1 MTISVG
7 DKIPD
12 VEVFVLGEDGG
23 PAARSSAEVLGSG
36 KVVLFGVPG
45 AFTPICDKEHLPGF
59 IDGAAELAGKG
70 VDKIVCVAVND
81 IWTMDAWGKAHGAS
95 DKIEMLSD
103 GNATLAKAMGL
114 EFDLAVAGLGT
125 RSRRFAAVLEDG
137 TVTHLE
143 VSPDAS
149 VATSSCALTL
159 AAL

>member
-23 PAARSSAEVLGSG
+23 PRAISSAEVLGVG

-59 IDGAAELAGKG
+59 VEGAGALAGKG
-70 VDKIVCVAVND
+70 VDKIFCMAVND
-81 IWTMDAWGKAHGAS
+81 VWTLDEWVKSHNAS
-95 DKIEMLSD
+95 DKIQVLSD
-103 GNATLAKAMGL
+103 GNATLTKAMGL

-125 RSRRFAAVLEDG
+125 RCRRFSAVIEDG
-137 TVTHLE
+137 TLTNLE
-143 VSPDAS
+143 VSPDATVS
-149 VATSSCALTL
+149 NSSCAVTL
-159 AAL
+159 GAL

>member
-12 VEVFVLGEDGG
+12 VEVFVLAEDGS
-23 PAARSSAEVLGSG
+23 PKATTSAEVLGSG

-59 IDGAAELAGKG
+59 VEGAEDLAGKG
-70 VDKIVCVAVND
+70 VDKIVCVSVND
-81 IWTMDAWGKAHGAS
+81 VWTMDEWGKARGA
-95 DKIEMLSD
+95 DGKIQMLSD
-103 GNATLAKAMGL
+103 GNAALAKAMGL
-114 EFDLAVAGLGT
+114 EFDLAVVGLGV
-125 RSRRFAAVLEDG
+125 RNRRYAAVIEDG

-149 VATSSCALTL
+149 VSGSSCAITL

>member
-23 PAARSSAEVLGSG
+23 PKATSSAEVLGSG

-59 IDGAAELAGKG
+59 VQGAEELAGKG

-81 IWTMDAWGKAHGAS
+81 IWTLDSWINAHGAGG
-95 DKIEMLSD
+95 KIVPLSD

-114 EFDLAVAGLGT
+114 EFELGAVGLGT
-125 RSRRFAAVLEDG
+125 RNRRYAAVIEDG

-149 VATSSCALTL
+149 VSGSSCAVTL

>member
-12 VEVFVLGEDGG
+12 VEVFLLGPDGG
-23 PAARSSAEVLGSG
+23 PAATSSAEILGSG

-59 IDGAAELAGKG
+59 VSGAEALAGKG
-70 VDKIVCVAVND
+70 VDKIVCTSVND
-81 IWTMDAWGKAHGAS
+81 VWTMDAWAKAHDAS
-95 DKIEMLSD
+95 DKIQMVSD
-103 GNATLAKAMGL
+103 GNAALAKAMGL
-114 EFDLAVAGLGT
+114 EFDLAVVGLGT
-125 RSRRFAAVLEDG
+125 RSRRFAAVIDDG
-137 TVTHLE
+137 IVTHLE

-149 VATSSCALTL
+149 VATSSCAVTL